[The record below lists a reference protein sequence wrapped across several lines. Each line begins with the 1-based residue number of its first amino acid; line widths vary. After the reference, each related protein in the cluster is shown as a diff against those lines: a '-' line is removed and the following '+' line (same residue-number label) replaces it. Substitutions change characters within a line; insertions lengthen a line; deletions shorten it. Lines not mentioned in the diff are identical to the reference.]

1 MDTVIEEMQ
10 RVELFRGMGEEELGW
25 IAPSVERRRVDSGE
39 MLLEEGQE
47 NRRLF
52 AVVSGRLKVWR
63 RSEVEELV
71 LAEIGQGELL
81 GEMSVL
87 EAGPASANVTALEP
101 TVVLALEGRVLEG
114 LVETHPRAAARLYRR
129 LALLLKR
136 RLEGANRLVAAYH
149 GLQATLLEIERLRG
163 GMEPPL

>member
-1 MDTVIEEMQ
+1 MMEEMQ
-10 RVELFRGMGEEELGW
+10 RVELFRGLGEEELGR
-25 IAPSVERRRVDSGE
+25 IAPSVERRRLDAGE
-39 MLLEEGQE
+39 LLLEEGQG

-71 LAEIGQGELL
+71 LAEVGEGELL

-87 EAGPASANVTALEP
+87 EAGPVSANVTALEP
-101 TVVLALEGRVLEG
+101 TVVLSLEGRVLEG
-114 LVETHPRAAARLYRR
+114 LVDTDPGVAAHLYRR

>member
-1 MDTVIEEMQ
+1 M
-10 RVELFRGMGEEELGW
+10 ELFQGMSEEELGW
-25 IAPSVERRRVDSGE
+25 IAPSVERLRLEKGE
-39 MLLEEGQE
+39 TVLEEGHE
-47 NRRLF
+47 NHRLF

-71 LAEIGQGELL
+71 LAEVGPGELL

-87 EAGPASANVTALEP
+87 EGGPASANVTALEAS
-101 TVVLALEGRVLEG
+101 VVLALEGRVLEG
-114 LVETHPRAAARLYRR
+114 LIEAHPRVAARLYRR

>member
-1 MDTVIEEMQ
+1 MDGLIGEMS
-10 RVELFRGMGEEELGW
+10 RVELFRGLGDEELRW
-25 IAPSVERRRVDSGE
+25 IAPSVQRLRLDAGE
-39 MLLEEGQE
+39 MLLEEGHE

-71 LAEIGQGELL
+71 LAEVGQGELL

-87 EAGPASANVTALEP
+87 EAGPASANVTALEA
-101 TVVLALEGRVLEG
+101 TVVLSLEGRVLEG
-114 LVETHPRAAARLYRR
+114 LIDSHPRVAARLYRR